1 MKNYILASLTLLA
14 VLLSAAL
21 LMQEEEINIAAPQ
34 AVVAP
39 PPVAQPSVG
48 AGPAPVMNPSSL
60 AVFKGIV
67 TEAGSKRMVRWVF
80 GSGVA
85 PGNVRKDEPVLFFYT
100 KSLPIRYSGVRGSSV
115 FLNEGGSGETLMVTD
130 KLFPMQGEPRSIGA
144 WIKTSSASQ
153 PAVVSCGEEGPH
165 RRLSLMVSIERKFLL
180 ANVGDDFTGI
190 TTVNDGRWH
199 LLIMTYDGKQAK
211 LYVDG
216 KLDASR
222 DVELKTTSN
231 GHCEVGSVWA
241 DQSFFT
247 GMINSVF
254 VSNYVLSAVDVQD
267 MAATVPSD

>member
-34 AVVAP
+34 AVVTP
-39 PPVAQPSVG
+39 PSGAQPSVG
-48 AGPAPVMNPSSL
+48 AGPVPVMSPTS
-60 AVFKGIV
+60 AVVFKGIV
-67 TEAGSKRMVRWVF
+67 AQAGSKRMVRWVF
-80 GSGVA
+80 GAGLA
-85 PGNVRKDEPVLFFYT
+85 PGNVRKDEPVLFFYS

-115 FLNEGGSGETLMVTD
+115 FLNEGGSGETLIVTD
-130 KLFPMQGEPRSIGA
+130 KVFPMKDEPRSIGA
-144 WIKTSSASQ
+144 WIKTNSISQ
-153 PAVVSCGEEGPH
+153 PAVISCGEEGP
-165 RRLSLMVSIERKFLL
+165 RARLSLMVSAERKFLL

-199 LLIMTYDGKQAK
+199 LLVMTYDGKQAK

-222 DVELKTTSN
+222 DVGLRTTSN
-231 GHCEVGSVWA
+231 GRCEVGSVWGT
-241 DQSFFT
+241 QSFFT

-254 VSNYVLSAVDVQD
+254 VSNYVLSAVDIQD